1 MSDQTEQPEQ
11 PDDERVVY
19 LTLPESE
26 FVKVIKR
33 TRKAMRKAKTVK
45 EAARFGETAMML
57 MAGLAQGES
66 NHEYRQRK
74 AAMIVADNEKR
85 LREYECMKAE
95 QKEEQNELLRELNEK
110 LEGRYKVV
118 NDLLA
123 KATNEVET
131 LRKQQA
137 AAKKAEKA
145 KP

>member
-1 MSDQTEQPEQ
+1 M
-11 PDDERVVY
+11 
-19 LTLPESE
+19 
-26 FVKVIKR
+26 IKR

-45 EAARFGETAMML
+45 EAARFGETAMVL

-66 NHEYRQRK
+66 NHEYRQRQL
-74 AAMIVADNEKR
+74 AINIADNEKR
-85 LREYECMKAE
+85 LRELDLLKLE

-118 NDLLA
+118 SDLLT
-123 KATNEVET
+123 KATREVET

-145 KP
+145 KA

>member
-11 PDDERVVY
+11 PDDETVVH

-45 EAARFGETAMML
+45 EAARFGETAMVL

-66 NHEYRQRK
+66 NHEYRQRQL
-74 AAMIVADNEKR
+74 AINIADNEKR
-85 LREYECMKAE
+85 LRELDLLKLE

-118 NDLLA
+118 SDLLT
-123 KATNEVET
+123 KATREVET

-145 KP
+145 KA